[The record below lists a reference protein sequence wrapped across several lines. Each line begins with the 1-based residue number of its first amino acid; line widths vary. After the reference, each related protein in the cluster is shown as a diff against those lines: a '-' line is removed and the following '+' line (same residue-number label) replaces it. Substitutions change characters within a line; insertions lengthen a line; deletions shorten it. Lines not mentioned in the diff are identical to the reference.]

1 MHAIARKLRYA
12 ESVRLSDCAPQ
23 NKQETVMQTPFQRRQ
38 ILTQGAALLGTAAS
52 GLLLPQHVLA
62 QSGKIRV
69 GFMLPY
75 TGTFAQLGV
84 AIENGVRMAI
94 NEQGGKLGGREIEWF
109 KVDDES
115 EPSKAIEN
123 ANKLVQRDKVDVLI
137 GTVHSGVQMG
147 IHRVA
152 RESGVLNLI
161 PNAGVHIATRA
172 QCAPNV
178 FRTSFTNSQPTMALG
193 EAMVKRGHKK
203 AVWITWKYAAGDEAY
218 EGFKE
223 SYTKAGGTIV
233 KELGLPFPNVEF
245 QALLTEIAALKPDA
259 VACFFAGGG
268 AAKFMKDYAA
278 AGLKDKIP
286 LYGSGFLTEGT
297 IEAAGPAA
305 EGVLS
310 TLHYGDGIETKRNQ
324 EFRLNYAKTFKM
336 QPDVYAVQGY
346 DTGLLLVQGAN
357 AVKGDLSNKAALYK
371 AMEGA
376 TIDSPRGKWTM
387 SKAHNPVQDMYLRQ
401 VVGKEN
407 KVIGVAA
414 KALADSGAGCRL

>member
-1 MHAIARKLRYA
+1 MT
-12 ESVRLSDCAPQ
+12 S
-23 NKQETVMQTPFQRRQ
+23 RRQ
-38 ILTQGAALLGTAAS
+38 VLSRSATLIGAAST
-52 GLLLPQHVLA
+52 GLLLPAMARA
-62 QSGKIRV
+62 QGGKIRV
-69 GFMLPY
+69 GLMLPY

-84 AIENGVRMAI
+84 AIENGFRLAI
-94 NEQGGKLGGREIEWF
+94 DEQGGKLGGREIEYF

-115 EPSKAIEN
+115 EPSKGIEN
-123 ANKLVQRDKVDVLI
+123 ANKLVLRDKVDVLV

-147 IHRVA
+147 IHKVA
-152 RESGVLNLI
+152 RDSGVLSLI

-178 FRTSFTNSQPTMALG
+178 FRTSFTNSQPTRALG
-193 EAMVKRGHKK
+193 AAMVAKGHKK
-203 AVWITWKYAAGDEAY
+203 AVWITWKYAAGDEAF

-223 SYTKAGGTIV
+223 GYTAAGGSII

-268 AAKFMKDYAA
+268 AAKFIKDYAA

-286 LYGSGFLTEGT
+286 LYGSGFLTEGVL
-297 IEAAGPAA
+297 EAAGSAA
-305 EGVLS
+305 DGVMT
-310 TLHYGDGIETKRNQ
+310 TLHYGDGIETPRNKA
-324 EFRLNYAKTFKM
+324 FRLAYAKTFKL

-357 AVKGDLSNKAALYK
+357 AVKGDLNNKPALYK
-371 AMEGA
+371 ALESA

-387 SKAHNPVQDMYLRQ
+387 SKSHNPVQDIYLRK
-401 VVGKEN
+401 VENKEN
-407 KVIGVAA
+407 KVVGIAA
-414 KALADSGAGCRL
+414 KALADSGAGCKMG

>member
-1 MHAIARKLRYA
+1 MNTSRRKVIA
-12 ESVRLSDCAPQ
+12 
-23 NKQETVMQTPFQRRQ
+23 
-38 ILTQGAALLGTAAS
+38 QGGALMTATAS
-52 GLLLPQHVLA
+52 GLLLPSWVQA
-62 QSGKIRV
+62 QSNKVRV
-69 GFMLPY
+69 GLMLPY

-152 RESGVLNLI
+152 RDSGVLNLI

-178 FRTSFTNSQPTMALG
+178 FRTSFSNSQPTLALG

-203 AVWITWKYAAGDEAY
+203 AVWITWKYAAGDEAF

-223 SYTKAGGTIV
+223 SYTKAGGTII

-268 AAKFMKDYAA
+268 AAKFIRDYAA
-278 AGLKDKIP
+278 AGLKGKIP
-286 LYGSGFLTEGT
+286 LYGSGFLTEGVLD
-297 IEAAGPAA
+297 AAGPAA
-305 EGVLS
+305 DGVIT
-310 TLHYGDGIETKRNQ
+310 TLHYSDSLDTKRNRD
-324 EFRLNYAKTFKM
+324 FRLNYAKTFKL

-346 DTGLLLVQGAN
+346 DTGLLLVQGMN
-357 AVKGDLSNKAALYK
+357 AVKGDVSQKQALYK

-376 TIDSPRGKWTM
+376 VIDSPRGKWTM
-387 SKAHNPVQDMYLRQ
+387 GKSHNPVQDFYLRE
-401 VVGKEN
+401 VSNKEN

-414 KALADSGAGCRL
+414 KALADPGTGCRLG